1 MIEKLIK
8 NELTLRRYRTFK
20 KSKRNVFA
28 TILFSSILF
37 LSVTSEMWANNKPL
51 VLRHSG
57 EFYFPVFKTYHPSE
71 FGYTDILLMNYR
83 LLLHKEG
90 DWSLWPLIEWDPFES
105 NDQVDVY
112 PAPPSSKNLFGTDD
126 RGRDVLSRLLYGFR
140 YSITFAMLVWAF
152 SFGSGI
158 FIGGVMGYMGGKF
171 DLITQRIVEVLST
184 VPQFFLLII
193 LVSIF
198 SPSMSLLVLISS
210 IFGWIFISY
219 YVRAE
224 FLKYRKREF
233 VESAR
238 AMGGGHLR
246 IILKHILPNALGPVL
261 TFTPFVISG
270 YIVSLASLDFL
281 GFGLPAPTP
290 SWGELLAQAEKYF
303 TTAWWLAVY
312 PAGAML
318 VILVL
323 LNIIGEGLREAFSP
337 KQS

>member
-1 MIEKLIK
+1 MIEKFFIK

-28 TILFSSILF
+28 TIIFLVILTMS
-37 LSVTSEMWANNKPL
+37 LTAELWSNNKPL
-51 VLRHSG
+51 VMSYKG
-57 EFYFPVFKTYHPSE
+57 SIYFPVVKKYHPSL
-71 FGYTDILLMNYR
+71 FGYNDILLMNYR
-83 LLLHKEG
+83 LLLLQED
-90 DWSLWPLIEWDPFES
+90 DWAIWPIIKWNPLES
-105 NDQVDVY
+105 NDSVSTF
-112 PAPPSSKNLFGTDD
+112 PSAPTSANLLGTDD

-140 YSITFAMLVWAF
+140 YSITFAMLVWFF
-152 SFGSGI
+152 SFTSGI
-158 FIGGVMGYMGGKF
+158 FIGGVMGYLGGKF
-171 DLITQRIVEVLST
+171 DLLAQRVVEVLST

-198 SPSMSLLVLISS
+198 TPSMSLLVIISS

-270 YIVSLASLDFL
+270 HIVGLASLDFL

-290 SWGELLAQAEKYF
+290 SWGELLSQAEKYF
-303 TTAWWLAVY
+303 TSAWWLAVY
-312 PAGAML
+312 PASAML

-323 LNIIGEGLREAFSP
+323 LNMIGEGLREAFSP
-337 KQS
+337 KS

>member
-1 MIEKLIK
+1 MVEKFLIK
-8 NELTLRRYRTFK
+8 NELTLKRYRSFK
-20 KSKRNVFA
+20 KSKRNVIA
-28 TILFSSILF
+28 TIVF
-37 LSVTSEMWANNKPL
+37 LIFLGMSLTSEFWANNKPL
-51 VLRHSG
+51 MMNYKGST
-57 EFYFPVFKTYHPSE
+57 YFPVFKDYHPTL
-71 FGYTDILLMNYR
+71 FGYEDILVMNYR
-83 LLLHKEG
+83 LLLFQEG
-90 DWSLWPLIEWDPFES
+90 DWAVWPLIKWDPYES
-105 NDQVDVY
+105 NDSVTSY
-112 PAPPSSKNLFGTDD
+112 PSEPTLQNLLGTDD
-126 RGRDVLSRLLYGFR
+126 RGRDVLSRLIYGFR
-140 YSITFAMLVWAF
+140 YSIIFAMLVWFF
-152 SFGSGI
+152 SFTSGI
-158 FIGGVMGYMGGKF
+158 FIGGVMGYLGGKF

-198 SPSMSLLVLISS
+198 SPSMSLLVIISS
-210 IFGWIFISY
+210 VFGWIFISY

-238 AMGGGHLR
+238 AMGSGHLR

-270 YIVSLASLDFL
+270 HIVGLASLDFL

-303 TTAWWLAVY
+303 TTAWWLAIY
-312 PAGAML
+312 PAMAML

-323 LNIIGEGLREAFSP
+323 LNMIGEGLREAFSP
-337 KQS
+337 KN

>member
-1 MIEKLIK
+1 MVEKLIK
-8 NELTLRRYRTFK
+8 NELTLKRYRAFK
-20 KSKRNVFA
+20 KSKRNVVA
-28 TILFSSILF
+28 TVLFLVILF
-37 LSVTSEMWANNKPL
+37 LSLTSEMWANNKPL
-51 VLRHSG
+51 ILSHNG
-57 EFYFPVFKTYHPSE
+57 NLYFPVLKTYHPSK
-71 FGYTDILLMNYR
+71 FGYTDILVMNYR
-83 LLLHKEG
+83 LLLEREG
-90 DWSLWPLIEWDPFES
+90 EDWSVWPPIKWDPFES
-105 NDQVDVY
+105 NKEVAVY
-112 PAPPSSKNLFGTDD
+112 PAPPSKVNLLGTDD

-140 YSITFAMLVWAF
+140 YSITFALLVWAF
-152 SFGSGI
+152 SFSSGI
-158 FIGGVMGYMGGKF
+158 LIGGIMGYKGGLF
-171 DLITQRIVEVLST
+171 DLIAQRVVEVLST

-198 SPSMSLLVLISS
+198 SPSMSLLVFISS

-238 AMGGGHLR
+238 AMGGGHFR

-270 YIVSLASLDFL
+270 LIVSLASLDFL

-312 PAGAML
+312 PASAML

-323 LNIIGEGLREAFSP
+323 LNIIGDGLREAFSP
-337 KQS
+337 KS